1 MKVCV
6 QEEYFLSVLE
16 NRKDLIDYEINNVD
30 WDYTNKFLK
39 MLKNF
44 KSKKKKINNAKL
56 IMYQEIS
63 KHPRPYF
70 EVNELI
76 VKQLINSESFF
87 ARKFHEES
95 NILEFKDQLLA
106 S

>member
-1 MKVCV
+1 
-6 QEEYFLSVLE
+6 
-16 NRKDLIDYEINNVD
+16 
-30 WDYTNKFLK
+30 

-76 VKQLINSESFF
+76 VKQLIESESFF
-87 ARKFHEES
+87 ARKFDKNS
-95 NILEFKDQLLA
+95 NILDFKDQILA